1 MSISTQIAKAV
12 VAELRTHEFSLP
24 FEAKYLVLPSFE
36 PAELQTLRVS
46 VVPRMLE
53 IESATRHSS
62 KYTVGIDIGI
72 QRRIEGTPEETV
84 ESFGELVDEI
94 SLFLKEN
101 TLKDFPAAQW
111 SGVSNDPLYVPEHLS
126 QKRSFTSGLSVK
138 YVLFD

>member
-1 MSISTQIAKAV
+1 MSIANQVAKTV
-12 VAELRTHEFSLP
+12 VAELKTHEFSLP
-24 FEAKYLVLPSFE
+24 FEPVFSVLPSYE

-46 VVPRMLE
+46 VVPRTLE
-53 IESATRHSS
+53 IESATRSYS

-84 ESFGELVDEI
+84 ESLGNLVDEI

-101 TLKDFPAAQW
+101 PLTDFPAAQW
-111 SGVSNDPLYVPEHLS
+111 SGASNDPLYVPEQLS
-126 QKRSFTSGLSVK
+126 QKRSFTSVLTVK

>member
-1 MSISTQIAKAV
+1 MSIASQVAKAV
-12 VAELRTHEFSLP
+12 VAELKMHEFSLS
-24 FEAKYLVLPSFE
+24 FEPVFSVLPSYE

-46 VVPRMLE
+46 VVPRTLE

-84 ESFGELVDEI
+84 ESLGNLVDEI

-101 TLKDFPAAQW
+101 SLNDFPTAQW

-126 QKRSFTSGLSVK
+126 QKRSFTSVLTVK
-138 YVLFD
+138 YLLFD